1 MATEG
6 SVAPPLAK
14 ADTDMKSPE
23 IEYLLAREQRETAAY
38 LDATDSRIRDV
49 HQELAER
56 YADAIWGTQE
66 AELSSPR
73 QTERD
78 D

>member
-1 MATEG
+1 MQ
-6 SVAPPLAK
+6 
-14 ADTDMKSPE
+14 SPD
-23 IEYLLAREQRETAAY
+23 IEYLLAREQQETAAY
-38 LDATDSRIRDV
+38 LDATDPRIRDV

-56 YADAIWGTQE
+56 YADAIWVAQE
-66 AELSSPR
+66 AELATPR

>member
-1 MATEG
+1 
-6 SVAPPLAK
+6 
-14 ADTDMKSPE
+14 MKSPD
-23 IEYLLAREQRETAAY
+23 IEYLLAREQQETAAY
-38 LDATDSRIRDV
+38 LDATDPRIRDV

-56 YADAIWGTQE
+56 YADAIWGAQA
-66 AELSSPR
+66 AELATPR

>member
-1 MATEG
+1 MQ
-6 SVAPPLAK
+6 
-14 ADTDMKSPE
+14 SPE
-23 IEYLLAREQRETAAY
+23 IEYLLAREQQETAAY
-38 LDATDSRIRDV
+38 LDATGPRIRDV

-56 YADAIWGTQE
+56 YADAIWDAQE
-66 AELSSPR
+66 TEFPSPR